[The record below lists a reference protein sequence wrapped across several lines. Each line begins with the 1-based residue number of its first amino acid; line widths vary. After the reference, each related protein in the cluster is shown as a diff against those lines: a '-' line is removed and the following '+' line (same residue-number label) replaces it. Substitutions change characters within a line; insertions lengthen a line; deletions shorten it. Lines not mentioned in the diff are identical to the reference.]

1 MCDSQ
6 EDYSDS
12 SNSYHYDSSFID
24 ESELD
29 NDVFYFDDQGNLRYF
44 LERNYMQSNTDYV
57 KIIKSKKFLNTIITT
72 EIK

>member
-12 SNSYHYDSSFID
+12 SDSYCSSFIGD
-24 ESELD
+24 SELD
-29 NDVFYFDDQGNLRYF
+29 NDAFYFDDQGNLRYF

-57 KIIKSKKFLNTIITT
+57 KIIKSKKFLNTIITN

>member
-6 EDYSDS
+6 EYYSDS
-12 SNSYHYDSSFID
+12 SDSYCSSFIGD
-24 ESELD
+24 SELD
-29 NDVFYFDDQGNLRYF
+29 DDAFYFDDQGNLRYF
-44 LERNYMQSNTDYV
+44 IERNYMQSNTDYV

>member
-44 LERNYMQSNTDYV
+44 IKRNYMQSNTDYV
-57 KIIKSKKFLNTIITT
+57 KIIKSKKFLSTIITT

>member
-12 SNSYHYDSSFID
+12 SDSYCSSFIGD
-24 ESELD
+24 SELD
-29 NDVFYFDDQGNLRYF
+29 NDAFYFDDQGNLRYF
-44 LERNYMQSNTDYV
+44 IERNYMQSNTDYV

>member
-44 LERNYMQSNTDYV
+44 IERNYMQSNTDYV

>member
-12 SNSYHYDSSFID
+12 SDSYCSSFIGD
-24 ESELD
+24 SELD
-29 NDVFYFDDQGNLRYF
+29 DDAFYFDDQGNLRYF
-44 LERNYMQSNTDYV
+44 IERNYMQSNTDYV
-57 KIIKSKKFLNTIITT
+57 KIIKSKKILNKIITT

>member
-12 SNSYHYDSSFID
+12 SDSYCSSFIGD
-24 ESELD
+24 SELD
-29 NDVFYFDDQGNLRYF
+29 DDAFYFDDQGNLRYF
-44 LERNYMQSNTDYV
+44 IERNYMQSNTDYV

>member
-12 SNSYHYDSSFID
+12 NDSYCSSFIGD
-24 ESELD
+24 SELD
-29 NDVFYFDDQGNLRYF
+29 NDAFYFDDQGNLRYF
-44 LERNYMQSNTDYV
+44 IERNYMQSNTDYV